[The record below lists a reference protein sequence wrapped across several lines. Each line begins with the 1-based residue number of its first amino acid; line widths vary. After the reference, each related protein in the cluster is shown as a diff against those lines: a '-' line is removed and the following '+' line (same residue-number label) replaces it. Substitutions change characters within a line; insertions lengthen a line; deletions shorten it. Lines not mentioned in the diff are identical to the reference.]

1 MFRKKFLTIVDSI
14 RESLG
19 YALKKEEESTIND
32 EILVMEI
39 QYGDFLF
46 SIVHSLT
53 NNPEKILIECNF
65 GKNPESK
72 KEEILL
78 KLLTMNCMLA
88 EVDGSS
94 FSMTDNSDDIIYTL
108 ACEIDKYDGISLL
121 HKMTEIVWHGRRWLE
136 TRFITSDEKTINTE
150 NLTILA

>member
-1 MFRKKFLTIVDSI
+1 MYRSKFLKIVDSI

-19 YALKKEEESTIND
+19 YSLKNEDNSSTNE
-32 EILVMEI
+32 EILAMEI

-46 SIVHSLT
+46 SIVHSQV

-94 FSMTDNSDDIIYTL
+94 FSLTENSDEIIYTL
-108 ACEIDKYDGISLL
+108 ACEIEQYDGISLL

-136 TRFITSDEKTINTE
+136 TRFITSDEKTVNTE
-150 NLTILA
+150 NLSILA

>member
-1 MFRKKFLTIVDSI
+1 MYRSKFLKIVDSI

-19 YALKKEEESTIND
+19 YSLKNEDNSSTNE
-32 EILVMEI
+32 EILAMEI

-46 SIVHSLT
+46 AIVHSLV

-94 FSMTDNSDDIIYTL
+94 FSLTENSDEVIYTL

-136 TRFITSDEKTINTE
+136 TRFITSDEKTVNTE
-150 NLTILA
+150 NLSILA

>member
-46 SIVHSLT
+46 SKVHSLT

-94 FSMTDNSDDIIYTL
+94 FSMTENSDDIIYTL

-136 TRFITSDEKTINTE
+136 TRFITSEEKTINTE